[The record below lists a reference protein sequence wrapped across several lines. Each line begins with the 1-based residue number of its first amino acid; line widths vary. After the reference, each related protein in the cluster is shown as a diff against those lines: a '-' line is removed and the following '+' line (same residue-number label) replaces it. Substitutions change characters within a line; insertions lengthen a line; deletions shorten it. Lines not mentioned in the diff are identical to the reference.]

1 MSNALPANE
10 FKLWRSDQLFNIDF
24 ASYTLTHHHFSKH
37 FHDHY
42 VIELVVDGA
51 DSFYCSGKTYSAGK
65 NQFAFINP
73 GEVHTG
79 NTVAD
84 TPLKYYSL
92 YPGRKSMMEIA
103 TQLEIVLPDDLQFQR
118 PVVSQ
123 PLLAEKFLTLFHS
136 FCLSPEDKFFQ
147 EEIFFDCMY
156 ALLKRTN
163 HDDPSSSANKQDR
176 RVQLLIDY
184 IRSHFQE
191 EISLQQLASLVHLN
205 PFHLLRV
212 FKKIIGVSPYEY
224 LLIIRSE
231 HARQLLRSG
240 YKVQDAALEAGFYD
254 TSHFN
259 RVFRKI
265 AGMSPK
271 SFRSSKCQY
280 RTNFNG

>member
-24 ASYTLTHHHFSKH
+24 ASYTLTHHQFSKH

-42 VIELVVDGA
+42 VIELVVNGR
-51 DSFYCSGKTYSAGK
+51 DSFYCSGKTYTAEK

-79 NTVAD
+79 STVAD
-84 TPLKYYSL
+84 TPLQYYSL
-92 YPGRKSMMEIA
+92 YPDQKSMMGIA
-103 TQLEIVLPDDLQFQR
+103 TQLEIVLPHDVHFQR
-118 PVVSQ
+118 PVMAQ
-123 PLLAEKFLTLFHS
+123 PLLAKKFINLFHS
-136 FCLSPEDKFFQ
+136 FYVFPDDKFFQ
-147 EEIFFDCMY
+147 EEIFFDCMH
-156 ALLKRTN
+156 ALLKCTN
-163 HDDPSSSANKQDR
+163 HKDPSSSTNKKDR

-184 IRSHFQE
+184 IRSHFHE
-191 EISLQQLASLVHLN
+191 EISLQQLASLVNLN
-205 PFHLLRV
+205 PFHLVRV
-212 FKKIIGVSPYEY
+212 FKKITGLSPYEY

-271 SFRSSKCQY
+271 SFRLSKCQY
-280 RTNFNG
+280 RTIFNG